1 MEKIKANSSVLVISD
16 YFEKFDFIQNHLIWQ
31 SLIPAWYYNIR
42 SVEKYLK
49 HNSFSMV
56 IIDLSLP
63 IESKLELIK
72 NIYSYQPDMVIMT
85 IGKVSF
91 LNKTGVLSH
100 IPDLLS
106 IDSLYSFP
114 DELEI
119 LTGKK
124 VSLQNAGVNSYD
136 STVHTLH

>member
-1 MEKIKANSSVLVISD
+1 MGKIKARSSVLVISD
-16 YFEKFDFIQNHLIWQ
+16 YFEKFDFIQNHLIWH

-42 SVEKYLK
+42 SVKKHLK
-49 HNSFSMV
+49 HNTFSMV

-63 IESKLELIK
+63 IESKLELIQS
-72 NIYSYQPDMVIMT
+72 IYSYQPETVIMT
-85 IGKVSF
+85 IGKINF

-114 DELEI
+114 DELET

-124 VSLQNAGVNSYD
+124 VSLQYAGVNRHD
-136 STVHTLH
+136 SEVHTLH

>member
-1 MEKIKANSSVLVISD
+1 MGKIKAHSSVLVISD
-16 YFEKFDFIQNHLIWQ
+16 YFDKFDFIQNHLIWQ
-31 SLIPAWYYNIR
+31 SLIPVWYYNIR
-42 SVEKYLK
+42 AVKKHVK
-49 HNSFSMV
+49 HNTFPMV

-72 NIYSYQPDMVIMT
+72 EIYSYQSETIIMT

-91 LNKTGVLSH
+91 LDKTGALSY
-100 IPDLLS
+100 IPGLLS

-114 DELEI
+114 DELET

-124 VSLQNAGVNSYD
+124 ISFQHAGVNRYD
-136 STVHTLH
+136 SEVHTLH